1 MLNAQDTQFTLAE
14 DGHIHFQPKVG
25 NPVPGEAVAMLT
37 RGDSVLSP
45 NVTVLQNELTTGQ
58 DEQALQQHLQAW
70 LQKHIASVL
79 EPLVALQDVAS
90 FKAPVQSIAKS
101 VYDALGIVPR
111 EQLEE
116 LIAQLDTDDR
126 KDLRSKKIRLG
137 PILVFI
143 PALNKPA
150 AVRLRALLWGLNNEK
165 ELPMECP
172 KDGIVS
178 FEVEGDVDKS
188 FYQAIAYPV
197 FGKRAIRIDMLDRV
211 ISAVYDAAD
220 KGKFQAE
227 HKMAEWLGS
236 SIEGLYD
243 VLEAMGHKKIYD
255 PADEEKA
262 AEEKAAE
269 EKQEDAAP
277 KEGEADAP
285 AAAAAAADAPKTE
298 EAKTEPQVKPELA
311 TFRLKKGKAFEKA
324 KSGGF
329 KGKGQKPNKGKKD
342 DRKGGKRNKS
352 TNRSPKVMSVGP
364 EKKPEDSPFAIL
376 EQLKKQSNE

>member
-14 DGHIHFQPKVG
+14 DGHIHYQPKIG
-25 NPVPGEAVAMLT
+25 NPLPGEAVAVLT
-37 RGDSVLSP
+37 RGDSVLAP
-45 NVTVLQNELTTGQ
+45 KATILQNEATAGQ
-58 DEQALQQHLQAW
+58 DEAALQTHLEGW
-70 LQKHIASVL
+70 LNRHVATVL
-79 EPLVALQDVAS
+79 EPLVALQEVGA
-90 FKAPVQSIAKS
+90 FKQTTQDIAKQ
-101 VYDALGIVPR
+101 VYDALGIIPR
-111 EQLEE
+111 EQIEDV
-116 LIAQLDTDDR
+116 IGQLDADDR
-126 KDLRSKKIRLG
+126 RDLRSKKIRLG

-165 ELPMECP
+165 ELPMQCP

-178 FEVEGDVDKS
+178 FEVEGEVDKG

-220 KGKFQAE
+220 KGKFKAE

-255 PADEEKA
+255 PADEQK
-262 AEEKAAE
+262 AEEEVKAEAKPAE
-269 EKQEDAAP
+269 AP
-277 KEGEADAP
+277 EA
-285 AAAAAAADAPKTE
+285 TE
-298 EAKTEPQVKPELA
+298 EAKPETEEVEAKVEAKPQEKPELA
-311 TFRLKKGKAFEKA
+311 VFRLKKGKAFEKEQA
-324 KSGGF
+324 GGF
-329 KGKGQKPNKGKKD
+329 KGKDRKGGKPQGKKKD

-352 TNRSPKVMSVGP
+352 DNRSPKIMSIEA
-364 EKKPEDSPFAIL
+364 EKRPEDNPFAIL
-376 EQLKKQSNE
+376 EQLKKQSNEKN